1 MKKQLSFDIQ
11 QYHRRLLLA
20 TYFRFEE
27 GSDPPPFT
35 HKSAWMPKLSQVPNT
50 VRKIIRAD
58 KYAIKNLP
66 WNHREHANLN
76 VEEQQALLQLR
87 RDNSIVIKPADKG
100 SATVIMDREA
110 YIKEAERQLNQE
122 EYYKKLPEPIF
133 LETVPLVRTILT
145 QLREGGHI
153 NKKQET
159 YLIGPDNPRQRFFY
173 LLPKIHKSP
182 ESWSVPY
189 EMPPGR
195 PIVSDCGSET
205 YATAEYIEH
214 FLNPISTRHPSY
226 IKDTYDFIDKIKNI
240 TLPQECL
247 LFTIDI
253 DSLYTN
259 IETITT
265 YLSGVVKPANPT
277 NLTKTLLDGNARNWA
292 YTTRLILIE
301 HYETH
306 IAQEVKSL
314 RDGDLGDGMAAL
326 GVATKWY
333 RLKYPKKHAEGPVKR
348 VETLLRTLGDRV
360 VGGGEDQGDG
370 GAVQEGLLFTEEDFP
385 PLPRREEAS
394 SGHSSPW
401 GPTPFPMTPPPLP
414 PREPKENRIRR
425 SEHKRDTNPVVIST
439 ENHPELLQIGMYPN
453 TQEASS
459 PPTRELRVEA
469 SISSPALVEVHAEN
483 ATTPQSEV
491 TDQDPHLVLVEESPV
506 TPVTPVRGIESG
518 RGDEILS
525 PVDPLARVPREEMET
540 SLLPDPPM
548 EPLKS
553 VETFRPV
560 RHSITTRKLT
570 EWSLS
575 ARKPICILGDSNLS
589 RITTHPYKE
598 VQIDSYPG
606 GTFRHAE
613 SIIQKATIH
622 VKVQAVILAFGINH
636 RCQKSKETAIKQ
648 LQRAIK
654 ATVDKFPGAAVWIP
668 LINFSTTL
676 KRAEQETLTCLNGH
690 IKKNMPFIPLLPTA
704 QFDVSPDKIHWTA
717 PCARAM
723 LEHWANRLNFV
734 GL

>member
-259 IETITT
+259 IETH
-265 YLSGVVKPANPT
+265 GV
-277 NLTKTLLDGNARNWA
+277 
-292 YTTRLILIE
+292 
-301 HYETH
+301 
-306 IAQEVKSL
+306 QSL
-314 RDGDLGDGMAAL
+314 RVMGLQHHRLWSHIDRRRTEREWITKLGSMH
-326 GVATKWY
+326 
-333 RLKYPKKHAEGPVKR
+333 P
-348 VETLLRTLGDRV
+348 
-360 VGGGEDQGDG
+360 GGLNEQG
-370 GAVQEGLLFTEEDFP
+370 
-385 PLPRREEAS
+385 R
-394 SGHSSPW
+394 
-401 GPTPFPMTPPPLP
+401 
-414 PREPKENRIRR
+414 
-425 SEHKRDTNPVVIST
+425 
-439 ENHPELLQIGMYPN
+439 
-453 TQEASS
+453 
-459 PPTRELRVEA
+459 
-469 SISSPALVEVHAEN
+469 LVE
-483 ATTPQSEV
+483 
-491 TDQDPHLVLVEESPV
+491 
-506 TPVTPVRGIESG
+506 
-518 RGDEILS
+518 
-525 PVDPLARVPREEMET
+525 
-540 SLLPDPPM
+540 
-548 EPLKS
+548 
-553 VETFRPV
+553 
-560 RHSITTRKLT
+560 
-570 EWSLS
+570 
-575 ARKPICILGDSNLS
+575 
-589 RITTHPYKE
+589 
-598 VQIDSYPG
+598 
-606 GTFRHAE
+606 
-613 SIIQKATIH
+613 
-622 VKVQAVILAFGINH
+622 
-636 RCQKSKETAIKQ
+636 
-648 LQRAIK
+648 
-654 ATVDKFPGAAVWIP
+654 
-668 LINFSTTL
+668 
-676 KRAEQETLTCLNGH
+676 
-690 IKKNMPFIPLLPTA
+690 
-704 QFDVSPDKIHWTA
+704 
-717 PCARAM
+717 
-723 LEHWANRLNFV
+723 
-734 GL
+734 

>member
-259 IETITT
+259 IETSAGLEAIKDWFIR
-265 YLSGVVKPANPT
+265 YPDENRPDEHLIKLLEI
-277 NLTKTLLDGNARNWA
+277 NLTKNDFEFDSKFYL
-292 YTTRLILIE
+292 
-301 HYETH
+301 
-306 IAQEVKSL
+306 QVKGTAMGKRFAPSYANIF
-314 RDGDLGDGMAAL
+314 MAKWEEAAL
-326 GVATKWY
+326 GSWPTKPVHYFRFLDDIWGVWSGTEEEFKQFAAHLNTGHCLCEGSRSPAGR
-333 RLKYPKKHAEGPVKR
+333 RLSFGP
-348 VETLLRTLGDRV
+348 
-360 VGGGEDQGDG
+360 GGPRPSPFRERFG
-370 GAVQEGLLFTEEDFP
+370 GAPAVRHACRPGRVDLVPLAVPLRGAP
-385 PLPRREEAS
+385 PCGESATSTVRLYPTCTASHFALHNSSSDRRAARGFAGHLPCDIRVGSSVLKCAPSARCLSAPS
-394 SGHSSPW
+394 SGELPESRSPSSSPSDMR
-401 GPTPFPMTPPPLP
+401 GVSGSDTSRPL
-414 PREPKENRIRR
+414 
-425 SEHKRDTNPVVIST
+425 
-439 ENHPELLQIGMYPN
+439 
-453 TQEASS
+453 
-459 PPTRELRVEA
+459 
-469 SISSPALVEVHAEN
+469 
-483 ATTPQSEV
+483 
-491 TDQDPHLVLVEESPV
+491 
-506 TPVTPVRGIESG
+506 
-518 RGDEILS
+518 
-525 PVDPLARVPREEMET
+525 
-540 SLLPDPPM
+540 SL
-548 EPLKS
+548 
-553 VETFRPV
+553 
-560 RHSITTRKLT
+560 
-570 EWSLS
+570 
-575 ARKPICILGDSNLS
+575 
-589 RITTHPYKE
+589 
-598 VQIDSYPG
+598 
-606 GTFRHAE
+606 
-613 SIIQKATIH
+613 
-622 VKVQAVILAFGINH
+622 
-636 RCQKSKETAIKQ
+636 
-648 LQRAIK
+648 
-654 ATVDKFPGAAVWIP
+654 
-668 LINFSTTL
+668 
-676 KRAEQETLTCLNGH
+676 
-690 IKKNMPFIPLLPTA
+690 PLLPVHFVHGA
-704 QFDVSPDKIHWTA
+704 SGGFAVSPDGQTCKSV
-717 PCARAM
+717 
-723 LEHWANRLNFV
+723 LFRLNSFLCV
-734 GL
+734 SFLFPYAVVRFRRISLLSLFPLFRH